1 MDDAVPAA
9 NKALPLLPGPSK
21 KKRMN
26 GMGKRIEPVD
36 KRISFPAMAFRK
48 VLKGFEIGGLPYAEV
63 QFQLKRLLASGASP
77 DELREVLRRSQLIE
91 PLPEYALREVLS
103 LLDGAVEPPIA
114 QEEPEPAAEAE
125 GEVES
130 ALMQLAALDA
140 ARSALESER
149 SRVRAIE
156 AILADRIASEE
167 GTRSQLE
174 AALKDAERDQTE
186 LRSARSFVASRDKV
200 IAQMRHSLD
209 ERDAQ
214 LVTLQREYGETTAA
228 LQTERRK
235 AQEIERSLA
244 DGNVLSAA
252 VRARSEEALRQA
264 ERYQAELQAAR
275 ESLATQ
281 EKTLAQLQNTVGERD
296 AQMAALRR
304 EKGNSMSAAEARTR
318 NAETELQT
326 AQRRFEA
333 IKLELRSSKDSL
345 AAANAQVERRDSQLT
360 AARREL
366 GASKA
371 EQDRLMS
378 QLSALQSKLRDNGSL
393 VEKLQSAV
401 RSETQR
407 TAQWQ
412 AAAQSAA
419 QSLETVQV
427 RNAAQSS
434 ETAQSREAGDSRDAA
449 KSLNIETLSAF
460 PPPAGVLQVLRAP
473 FLVRIGPW
481 KADLK
486 AAAMWG
492 GAAVLL
498 IALLAWFV
506 GHRSPAPKVAAAPA
520 VEVAP
525 AGATLHDCPTCP
537 AVTVLPAGRFA
548 QGSVAAS
555 ASAFEKPLHT
565 VVIAHPLA
573 LSTSAVTVDEFRAFV
588 EATGRDM
595 QGCDIYDGQWRVRA
609 DGSWQNPGFVQTG
622 SHPVTCISWNDA
634 KAYAA
639 WLSAKTGHPYR
650 LPSAAEWEYGARAG
664 ATAAQPWSADG
675 SDACAHANVADA
687 SAARRY
693 PGWSVF
699 ACDDGF
705 VQTSPVGSFKA
716 NAYGLNDMLGNVF
729 QWTEDCWQPDYQG
742 APTDGSARADGN
754 CAERE
759 LRGGSWFSN
768 PGYVRSSYRNHFAAD
783 YRTSSVGM
791 RLARDLEP

>member
-1 MDDAVPAA
+1 
-9 NKALPLLPGPSK
+9 
-21 KKRMN
+21 
-26 GMGKRIEPVD
+26 
-36 KRISFPAMAFRK
+36 MAFRK

-125 GEVES
+125 GEVETRTH
-130 ALMQLAALDA
+130 A
-140 ARSALESER
+140 ARCSRRRPQRVGIRAQQSA
-149 SRVRAIE
+149 AIQ

-401 RSETQR
+401 RS
-407 TAQWQ
+407 A
-412 AAAQSAA
+412 
-419 QSLETVQV
+419 
-427 RNAAQSS
+427 
-434 ETAQSREAGDSRDAA
+434 DAA
-449 KSLNIETLSAF
+449 N
-460 PPPAGVLQVLRAP
+460 G
-473 FLVRIGPW
+473 
-481 KADLK
+481 
-486 AAAMWG
+486 AM
-492 GAAVLL
+492 
-498 IALLAWFV
+498 
-506 GHRSPAPKVAAAPA
+506 
-520 VEVAP
+520 
-525 AGATLHDCPTCP
+525 
-537 AVTVLPAGRFA
+537 AGRSA
-548 QGSVAAS
+548 VGGSVA
-555 ASAFEKPLHT
+555 
-565 VVIAHPLA
+565 
-573 LSTSAVTVDEFRAFV
+573 
-588 EATGRDM
+588 G
-595 QGCDIYDGQWRVRA
+595 DG
-609 DGSWQNPGFVQTG
+609 TG
-622 SHPVTCISWNDA
+622 S
-634 KAYAA
+634 
-639 WLSAKTGHPYR
+639 
-650 LPSAAEWEYGARAG
+650 
-664 ATAAQPWSADG
+664 
-675 SDACAHANVADA
+675 
-687 SAARRY
+687 
-693 PGWSVF
+693 
-699 ACDDGF
+699 
-705 VQTSPVGSFKA
+705 
-716 NAYGLNDMLGNVF
+716 
-729 QWTEDCWQPDYQG
+729 
-742 APTDGSARADGN
+742 
-754 CAERE
+754 
-759 LRGGSWFSN
+759 
-768 PGYVRSSYRNHFAAD
+768 
-783 YRTSSVGM
+783 
-791 RLARDLEP
+791 